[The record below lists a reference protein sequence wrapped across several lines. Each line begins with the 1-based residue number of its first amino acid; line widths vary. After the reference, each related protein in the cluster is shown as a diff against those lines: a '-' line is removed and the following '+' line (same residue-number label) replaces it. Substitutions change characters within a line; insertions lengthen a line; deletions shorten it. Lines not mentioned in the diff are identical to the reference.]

1 MATAKKQAQ
10 IGLEDRMLDD
20 SALLSLLDG
29 RNKAKEA
36 RDRATA
42 TFKGWDDKAKAKVE
56 TLDLVE
62 GVHRCGVHIIT
73 VGKTKARDVEFTTEG
88 GKKTVRIRAVKTED

>member
-10 IGLEDRMLDD
+10 IGLEDRMVEDAD
-20 SALLSLLDG
+20 LLALLDG
-29 RNKAKEA
+29 RHKAKEA
-36 RDRATA
+36 QARAAA

-56 TLDLVE
+56 GLDLVE

-88 GKKTVRIRAVKTED
+88 GKKTVRIRAVKTGD

>member
-20 SALLSLLDG
+20 KDLLALLEG
-29 RNKAKEA
+29 RQRAKEA
-36 RDRATA
+36 RERAQA
-42 TFKGWDDKAKAKVE
+42 TFKGWDDKARAKVE
-56 TLDLVE
+56 TMDLVE

-88 GKKTVRIRAVKTED
+88 GKKTVRIRAVKTGD